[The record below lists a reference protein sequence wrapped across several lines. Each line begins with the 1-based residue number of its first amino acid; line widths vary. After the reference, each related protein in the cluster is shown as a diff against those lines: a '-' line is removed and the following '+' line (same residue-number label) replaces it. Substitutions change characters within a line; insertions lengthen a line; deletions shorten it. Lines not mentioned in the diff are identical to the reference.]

1 MEIRIEQIVDI
12 LGLERERRSQK
23 ADSFN
28 VRCPFC
34 NDHKYH
40 LNINTAKG
48 VFNCPRCS
56 TGGGKLDLYSLV
68 RFGRKYIK
76 GDREVFHRLLEEIGE
91 DNRNFEYKKERNV
104 VENKYEAILPPS
116 DNVLHEAYGA
126 VLRFKPFALSEEHRQ
141 NLLDRGLR
149 EEDIERNEY
158 RTIPAEMPWI
168 KGYKKAL
175 KVAEIMRKPLQN
187 RGFNPSIYH
196 IAAGVLL
203 ADHLAGQG
211 YNLKGVPGFYKLCGH
226 WGFNLSSGMLIP
238 TRNMNGEV
246 VGLQVRVDKGNVR
259 YLTVSSKGLP
269 EGATENISRTHF
281 PLGNPVLR
289 NKGAILL
296 TEGPLK
302 ADVARLLMGGASPFM
317 ALQGVNNT
325 RDLSSEFQSLKE
337 MGVSQVVEMFDMD
350 KVINPNVSKAS
361 KKIEDLAHEAEV
373 DFTRRYWAL
382 DECERRYA
390 DLLKLAAFNGIQV
403 PEETGN
409 VVVDTVG
416 AAQALYASG
425 KVKDYFSG
433 KALWD
438 PSSKGIDDYLLKQMK
453 AKEEQE
459 AKLVVLPNKETLTE
473 NKEESTVEHSSGLLQ
488 AVKRKFAF

>member
-40 LNINTAKG
+40 LNVNTAKG

-68 RFGRKYIK
+68 RFGRKYLK
-76 GDREVFHRLLEEIGE
+76 GDFPSLLEEIGE
-91 DNRNFEYKKERNV
+91 DNRNYEYKKARNT
-104 VENKYEAILPPS
+104 VEEKYEAILPPG
-116 DNVLHEAYGA
+116 DDVLHKAYSA

-141 NLLDRGLR
+141 NLLDRGLT
-149 EEDIERNEY
+149 EEDVERNEY
-158 RTIPAEMPWI
+158 RTIPAEMPWL
-168 KGYKKAL
+168 KGHTKAL
-175 KVAEIMRKPLQN
+175 KVAEMMRKPLQN
-187 RGFNPSIYH
+187 RGFNPSLYH

-203 ADHLAGQG
+203 ADHLAGEG
-211 YNLKGVPGFYKLCGH
+211 YTLKGVPGFYKLCGH

-238 TRNMNGEV
+238 TRNMNGEI
-246 VGLQVRVDKGNVR
+246 VGLQVRLDKGDLR

-281 PLGNPVLR
+281 PLGNPVIR

-302 ADVARLLMGGASPFM
+302 ADVASHLMGASSPFM

-325 RDLSSEFQSLKE
+325 RDLPDEFQTLKE
-337 MGVSQVVEMFDMD
+337 MGVSQVIEMFDMD

-361 KKIEDLAHEAEV
+361 KKIEDLAHEVEM
-373 DFTRRYWAL
+373 DFRRRYWAL
-382 DECERRYA
+382 DECERRYGE
-390 DLLKLAAFNGIQV
+390 LLKLAAFNGIQV

-409 VVVDTVG
+409 IVIDTAG

-438 PSSKGIDDYLLKQMK
+438 PSSKGIDDYLLKQLK

-459 AKLVVLPNKETLTE
+459 AKLVVLPNKEKPVE
-473 NKEESTVEHSSGLLQ
+473 AKEEATTEHSSGLLQ

>member
-1 MEIRIEQIVDI
+1 MEIRIDQLVDI
-12 LGLERERRSQK
+12 LGLERERRSGK
-23 ADSFN
+23 GDSFN
-28 VRCPFC
+28 VKCPFC
-34 NDHKYH
+34 DDHKYH
-40 LNINTAKG
+40 LNVNTAKG

-76 GDREVFHRLLEEIGE
+76 GDFPSLLGEIGE
-91 DNRNFEYKKERNV
+91 DNRNYEYKKERNA
-104 VENKYEAILPPS
+104 VETKYEAILPPS
-116 DNVLHEAYGA
+116 DDVLHEAYSA

-141 NLLDRGLR
+141 NLLDRGLT
-149 EEDIERNEY
+149 EEEVEKNEY
-158 RTIPAEMPWI
+158 RTIPIEMAWLKNQP
-168 KGYKKAL
+168 KAL
-175 KVAEIMRKPLQN
+175 KVATMVQKALENKGVTSSL
-187 RGFNPSIYH
+187 YH
-196 IAAGVLL
+196 VAAGVLL

-246 VGLQVRVDKGNVR
+246 VGLQVRLDKGDLR

-281 PLGNPVLR
+281 PLDNPVIR

-302 ADVARLLMGGASPFM
+302 ADVASYLMGNAIPFM

-325 RDLSSEFQSLKE
+325 RDLPSELQSLKK
-337 MGVSQVVEMFDMD
+337 MGVAQIVEAFDMD
-350 KVINPNVSKAS
+350 KIINPNVSRAS
-361 KKIEDLAHEAEV
+361 NKIENLVCEAEMS
-373 DFTRRYWAL
+373 FKRRYWAL
-382 DECERRYA
+382 DECKQRYVE
-390 DLLKLAAFNGIQV
+390 LLKLAAYNGIQV

-409 VVVDTVG
+409 IVIDTAG
-416 AAQALYASG
+416 AAQALYTSG
-425 KVKDYFSG
+425 KVKEYFSG
-433 KALWD
+433 KVWD
-438 PSSKGIDDYLLKQMK
+438 PTSKGIDDYLLKQMK

-459 AKLVVLPNKETLTE
+459 NKLVLLPNKAKVME
-473 NKEESTVEHSSGLLQ
+473 NKEEATAEHSSGFLQ